1 MSSFL
6 VLFIL
11 IATSV
16 CEGQHDKTCNVVP
29 KDQYIEVGS
38 DAEIVCQ
45 SSCVRGKIFW
55 TLNNKRLEKSLSNAI
70 NSSHTVLSLRNFTH
84 RSATLQCH
92 SVDTQQVLG
101 GTTIRTYSK
110 PSKISCIWQYKN
122 QDIGGYVP
130 EIFTCSWEHQMNSS
144 MKITYTVQKFPR
156 LNNSD
161 DICSSQVKTCT
172 SDNRHYTHTIYFV
185 EDTNLTVR
193 AKTAAWEVESDPQ
206 IFVPLHIVKITP
218 PKLNVTASSNDLL
231 VEWTKSFVEDMLS
244 LKSHCEV
251 RYNKAV
257 NERNEEWVLNKT
269 LNPKDIG
276 NIIIKKVESCT
287 YYKISVRCALDQ
299 APWSDWSQEKTVLT
313 KLNKSDVK
321 LCLWRKVAEPE
332 KNGVRKV
339 HAMWTEI
346 PSTCQ
351 DTFTYAIKQTPYK
364 EHMLGVNY
372 TDTLCGNSTCVVD
385 VNRDAHRLNLTVFH
399 NEALLMEDSVYVPAV
414 GESLPQVTDMQTSTL
429 DGVIL
434 VSWKAPA
441 QPVSG
446 YMIDWTHNG
455 NQYYWKESKYTNI
468 TLSDLLDK
476 KPYNITVTPLF
487 DDKTGHGTQAL
498 WICSRVGDPGNVTI
512 IVVQAKDKSALVS
525 WNMKS
530 QEACSGVVVNYT
542 ISYGTQ
548 NGPQLSIT
556 VDHTQREI
564 TLKDLNPETQ
574 YSVYVKAIA
583 LTGTTKSSERLFNT
597 KKFDPMLIT
606 ALSVCGS
613 IVIVLVLSLGLC
625 CAVQWKKFKEKPVP
639 NPGLSSVALWPSA
652 SRQKRTSSF
661 HQFSSP
667 SESLC
672 ERVCMEDTQR
682 PSTPPLA
689 TGYDPH
695 LNPASDQK
703 EEYADPAIIPAA
715 DVQNEKPVEP
725 VETLCP
731 SPGESTALLSSDDS
745 PSTPYRSQS
754 SVETP
759 TPRTSKQCKP
769 VLLEKQQEKTVT
781 VYVTLDMFEQG
792 QGR

>member
-1 MSSFL
+1 MCSFL

-55 TLNNKRLEKSLSNAI
+55 TLNNVPMDTSLSNTI

-110 PSKISCIWQYKN
+110 PSKISCIWEYIN
-122 QDIGGYVP
+122 QDMGKGVP
-130 EIFTCSWEHQMNSS
+130 EILTCSWEHQMNSS
-144 MKITYTVQKFPR
+144 MKINYTVLSVPS
-156 LNNSD
+156 LSE
-161 DICSSQVKTCT
+161 ICSSHVKTCIFT
-172 SDNRHYTHTIYFV
+172 DTAGKIPFV
-185 EDTNLTVR
+185 VNTTVIVR
-193 AKTAAWEVESDPQ
+193 AKTAAWEVNSDPQ
-206 IFVPLHIVKITP
+206 TFYPYHILKITP
-218 PKLNVTASSNDLL
+218 PKLNITALSNALL
-231 VEWTKSFVEDMLS
+231 VEWTRSSIKKSE
-244 LKSHCEV
+244 KCHCEV
-251 RYNKAV
+251 RYNK
-257 NERNEEWVLNKT
+257 WVLRKT
-269 LNPKDIG
+269 LDPEPIST
-276 NIIIKKVESCT
+276 IIIEKLEPCT
-287 YYKISVRCALDQ
+287 NYKISVRCALDH

-321 LCLWRKVAEPE
+321 LRLWRQVAKPD
-332 KNGVRKV
+332 KNGVRQV
-339 HAMWTEI
+339 RTMWTEI

-351 DTFTYAIKQTPYK
+351 GTFTHIVKQTSYK
-364 EHMLGVNY
+364 EHMRGVNY
-372 TDTLCGNSTCVVD
+372 ADILCGNSTCVVD
-385 VNRDAHRLNLTVFH
+385 VNQDAHRLNLTVFH
-399 NEALLMEDSVYVPAV
+399 NEALLAEDSVYVPAI

-434 VSWKAPA
+434 VSWKAPV

-468 TLSDLLDK
+468 TLFDLLYK

-487 DDKTGHGTQAL
+487 DDKTGHGTEAL
-498 WICSRVGDPGNVTI
+498 QICSRMEDPGNVTI
-512 IVVQAKDKSALVS
+512 IDVQTKDKSALVR

-530 QEACSGVVVNYT
+530 QEECSGVVVNYT
-542 ISYGTQ
+542 IFYMTQ
-548 NGPQLSIT
+548 NGPQLNVT
-556 VDHTQREI
+556 VDHTKREI
-564 TLKDLNPETQ
+564 TLKDLNPKTQ
-574 YSVYVKAIA
+574 YSVYVEAIA
-583 LTGTTKSSERLFNT
+583 LTGTTKSSERHFNT

-652 SRQKRTSSF
+652 SHQKGTSSF
-661 HQFSSP
+661 QPFSNP

-672 ERVCMEDTQR
+672 ERVYMEDDQR
-682 PSTPPLA
+682 TSTPPLA
-689 TGYDPH
+689 IGCDPH

-715 DVQNEKPVEP
+715 DIQNERPVEP

-731 SPGESTALLSSDDS
+731 SPGESTALLSSDNS
-745 PSTPYRSQS
+745 PLTPYRSQS
-754 SVETP
+754 SVEAP
-759 TPRTSKQCKP
+759 APRTSKQCKP
-769 VLLEKQQEKTVT
+769 LLPEKQQEKTVT